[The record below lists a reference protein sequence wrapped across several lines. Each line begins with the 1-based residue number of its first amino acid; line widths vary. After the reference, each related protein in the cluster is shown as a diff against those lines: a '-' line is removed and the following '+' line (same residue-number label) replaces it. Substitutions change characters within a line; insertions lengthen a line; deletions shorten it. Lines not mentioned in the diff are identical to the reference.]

1 MATDVDALEE
11 ERIFAAEA
19 NLLKERNMFDSR
31 DTCPLADFQADPR
44 KHLDRLSQ
52 SGEAQ
57 VLTVEGGPEFVIQ
70 SAKAYRELLRRLD
83 YAETALDIDRGLEAV
98 ERGDTLPLDEA
109 FDRIRNGTWRR
120 DP

>member
-19 NLLKERNMFDSR
+19 NLLKEPNMFDLR

-44 KHLDRLSQ
+44 KHLDRLTQ
-52 SGEAQ
+52 SGRPQ
-57 VLTVEGGPEFVIQ
+57 VLKVEGGPEFVIQ
-70 SAKAYRELLRRLD
+70 SAEAYRELLRRLD
-83 YAETALDIDRGLEAV
+83 YAETALDIDQGIDAL
-98 ERGDTLPLDEA
+98 ERGDTVPLDEA
-109 FDRIRNGTWRR
+109 FEQIRNGTWRR

>member
-19 NLLKERNMFDSR
+19 NLLKERNMFDPR

-52 SGEAQ
+52 TGQAQ

-70 SAKAYRELLRRLD
+70 SAEAYRELLRRLD
-83 YAETALDIDRGLEAV
+83 YAECVVGILRGRDDVA
-98 ERGDTLPLDEA
+98 RGDSLPLDEA
-109 FDRIRNGTWRR
+109 FEEIRR
-120 DP
+120 DAEQRSP